1 MLHGIIASIDG
12 VSVVR
17 GGLPI
22 NAEDPAA
29 SGRELA
35 RQLHAAGGAGILE
48 ELREELAATAA
59 ARAAEKAAAQGA
71 E

>member
-1 MLHGIIASIDG
+1 
-12 VSVVR
+12 
-17 GGLPI
+17 LPI
-22 NAEDPAA
+22 NAADPAS

-59 ARAAEKAAAQGA
+59 LRAAEKAAAQGTT
-71 E
+71 